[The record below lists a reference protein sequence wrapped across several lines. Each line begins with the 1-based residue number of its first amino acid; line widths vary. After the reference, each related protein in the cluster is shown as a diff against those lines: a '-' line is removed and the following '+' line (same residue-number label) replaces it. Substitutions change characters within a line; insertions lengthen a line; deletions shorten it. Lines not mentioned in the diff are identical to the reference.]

1 LADKI
6 TMQNLL
12 DAGIHYGHQT
22 KRWNPK
28 MKPYIYGARN
38 GIYIFDLRSTMTH
51 LEKACQYLYEVV
63 VTGGEV
69 LMVGTKRQA
78 QECLRQAAIDSGTH
92 YMCERWLG
100 GTLTNHKTIRKSI
113 DRMEKLQDMETSG
126 EMATLP
132 KKEASSMRRE
142 LHKLGRNLSGIA
154 SMHKMPDV
162 MFVIDVE
169 REDIAV
175 REANRLNVPVVA
187 VVDSNCNP
195 DNIQHIIPGNDDAL
209 RAIKVI
215 VDVLSTTMKAAKQEF
230 TKKKA
235 DEEAEE
241 ARIAAEEAA
250 AAESEKAAE
259 AESEK
264 AAEAES
270 EDADKDASEE
280 KDVKAAVAEPKS
292 QAADAE

>member
-1 LADKI
+1 MADKI

-38 GIYIFDLRSTMTH
+38 GIYIFDLRTTMTH

-169 REDIAV
+169 REEIAV

-241 ARIAAEEAA
+241 VRIAAEEAA
-250 AAESEKAAE
+250 AAEA
-259 AESEK
+259 
-264 AAEAES
+264 
-270 EDADKDASEE
+270 EDADEDASEK
-280 KDVKAAVAEPKS
+280 KDDKTAVAEPEA

>member
-1 LADKI
+1 
-6 TMQNLL
+6 
-12 DAGIHYGHQT
+12 
-22 KRWNPK
+22 
-28 MKPYIYGARN
+28 
-38 GIYIFDLRSTMTH
+38 
-51 LEKACQYLYEVV
+51 
-63 VTGGEV
+63 
-69 LMVGTKRQA
+69 
-78 QECLRQAAIDSGTH
+78 
-92 YMCERWLG
+92 
-100 GTLTNHKTIRKSI
+100 
-113 DRMEKLQDMETSG
+113 
-126 EMATLP
+126 
-132 KKEASSMRRE
+132 MRRE

-195 DNIQHIIPGNDDAL
+195 DHVQHIIPGNDDAL

-235 DEEAEE
+235 DEDAEA

-250 AAESEKAAE
+250 EEAAAAAEKGDDKEAAAAKKGDDKEAAATEKGDDAGEKDNDEAAVT
-259 AESEK
+259 ESE
-264 AAEAES
+264 APSA
-270 EDADKDASEE
+270 DAS
-280 KDVKAAVAEPKS
+280 K
-292 QAADAE
+292 

>member
-1 LADKI
+1 MGSIEI
-6 TMQNLL
+6 TDLL
-12 DAGIHYGHQT
+12 DAGVHFGHQT

-28 MKPYIYGARN
+28 MRPYIFGSRN
-38 GIYIFDLRSTMTH
+38 GIYIIDLSQT
-51 LEKACQYLYEVV
+51 
-63 VTGGEV
+63 VTLFERAETFVRDLAASGKTI
-69 LMVGTKRQA
+69 LFVGTKRQA

-259 AESEK
+259 ADSEK
-264 AAEAES
+264 AAAAES

>member
-38 GIYIFDLRSTMTH
+38 GIYIFDLRTTMTH

-169 REDIAV
+169 REEIAV

-241 ARIAAEEAA
+241 VRIAAEEAA
-250 AAESEKAAE
+250 AAEA
-259 AESEK
+259 
-264 AAEAES
+264 
-270 EDADKDASEE
+270 EDADEDASEK
-280 KDVKAAVAEPKS
+280 KDDKTAVAEPEA

>member
-1 LADKI
+1 
-6 TMQNLL
+6 
-12 DAGIHYGHQT
+12 
-22 KRWNPK
+22 

-187 VVDSNCNP
+187 VVDSNGNP

>member
-38 GIYIFDLRSTMTH
+38 GIYIFDLRTTMTH

-169 REDIAV
+169 REEIAV

-230 TKKKA
+230 TKKKE

-241 ARIAAEEAA
+241 VRIAAEEAA
-250 AAESEKAAE
+250 AAEA
-259 AESEK
+259 
-264 AAEAES
+264 
-270 EDADKDASEE
+270 EDADEAASEK
-280 KDVKAAVAEPKS
+280 KDDKTAVAEPEA
-292 QAADAE
+292 QATDAE

>member
-38 GIYIFDLRSTMTH
+38 GIYIFDLRLTMTH

-169 REDIAV
+169 REEIAV

-230 TKKKA
+230 TKKKE

-241 ARIAAEEAA
+241 VRIAAEEAA
-250 AAESEKAAE
+250 AAEA
-259 AESEK
+259 
-264 AAEAES
+264 
-270 EDADKDASEE
+270 EDADEAASEK
-280 KDVKAAVAEPKS
+280 KDDKTAVAEPEA
-292 QAADAE
+292 QATDAE

>member
-1 LADKI
+1 
-6 TMQNLL
+6 
-12 DAGIHYGHQT
+12 
-22 KRWNPK
+22 
-28 MKPYIYGARN
+28 
-38 GIYIFDLRSTMTH
+38 
-51 LEKACQYLYEVV
+51 
-63 VTGGEV
+63 
-69 LMVGTKRQA
+69 
-78 QECLRQAAIDSGTH
+78 
-92 YMCERWLG
+92 
-100 GTLTNHKTIRKSI
+100 
-113 DRMEKLQDMETSG
+113 
-126 EMATLP
+126 MATLP

-169 REDIAV
+169 REEIAV

-235 DEEAEE
+235 DDEAEE
-241 ARIAAEEAA
+241 ARIAAEKAA
-250 AAESEKAAE
+250 AAESEDAD
-259 AESEK
+259 
-264 AAEAES
+264 
-270 EDADKDASEE
+270 EDATDASEAKE
-280 KDVKAAVAEPKS
+280 EEDDKADDATDASEAKGEEDDKAAADAEPKA

>member
-1 LADKI
+1 MADKI

-38 GIYIFDLRSTMTH
+38 GIYIFDLRLTMTH

-63 VTGGEV
+63 VNGGEV

-78 QECLRQAAIDSGTH
+78 QECLRQAAIDSGTN

-113 DRMEKLQDMETSG
+113 DRMERLQEMETSG
-126 EMATLP
+126 EMAALP
-132 KKEASSMRRE
+132 KKEASSMRRQ

-235 DEEAEE
+235 DDEAEA
-241 ARIAAEEAA
+241 ARIAAEEVA
-250 AAESEKAAE
+250 AAEHDAADE
-259 AESEK
+259 GA
-264 AAEAES
+264 
-270 EDADKDASEE
+270 DASE
-280 KDVKAAVAEPKS
+280 KDNDKTAVAEPEAQS
-292 QAADAE
+292 ADA

>member
-1 LADKI
+1 MADKI

-38 GIYIFDLRSTMTH
+38 GIYIFDLRTTMTH
-51 LEKACQYLYEVV
+51 LEKACQYLYEIVV
-63 VTGGEV
+63 NGGEV

-126 EMATLP
+126 EMAAMP

-162 MFVIDVE
+162 MFVIDVD

-215 VDVLSTTMKAAKQEF
+215 VDALSTTMKAAKQEF
-230 TKKKA
+230 TRKKEE
-235 DEEAEE
+235 EEAEA
-241 ARIAAEEAA
+241 ARIAAEKAA
-250 AAESEKAAE
+250 EKAAENAAEKAADAESEKA
-259 AESEK
+259 EK
-264 AAEAES
+264 A
-270 EDADKDASEE
+270 DDASKK
-280 KDVKAAVAEPKS
+280 KDDKTAVVEPEAQS
-292 QAADAE
+292 ADAE